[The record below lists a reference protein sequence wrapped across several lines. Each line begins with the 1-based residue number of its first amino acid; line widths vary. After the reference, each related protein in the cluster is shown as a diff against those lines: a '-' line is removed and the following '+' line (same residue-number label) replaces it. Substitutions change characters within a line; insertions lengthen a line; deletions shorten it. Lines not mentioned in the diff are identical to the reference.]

1 MKKHYLILFLFVV
14 LIAAGCGN
22 KNNKNKA
29 RNTNPEINQEQQNQ
43 DDNPDANCFSICHN
57 KIQDVC
63 LEEII
68 EFGPEELAAS
78 GSLMDPASCEATC
91 AANFND
97 FTLDCFTK
105 ITKCD
110 QVGSGDPWCKESEI
124 PDSEVYDIDESETRS
139 GCQIPC
145 EKYKKCAGYGDDAT
159 AQDMAEAYT
168 SCMEVC
174 QGWSDSTINCIN
186 QKTITSAADC
196 MHLSNCALNEYRGM
210 LK

>member
-1 MKKHYLILFLFVV
+1 MKKNYLILFLVLAFV
-14 LIAAGCGN
+14 LTGCGG

-29 RNTNPEINQEQQNQ
+29 QNTNPEINQDN
-43 DDNPDANCFSICHN
+43 NPDANCFTICHQ

-91 AANFND
+91 AANFDD

-110 QVGSGDPWCKESEI
+110 QVGGGDPWCKESEI
-124 PDSEVYDIDESETRS
+124 PDEDVYDIEEPEEINSS
-139 GCQIPC
+139 CSVPCQ
-145 EKYKKCAGYGDDAT
+145 KYAYCAGLADDAT
-159 AQDMAEAYT
+159 QADKDSAYS
-168 SCMEVC
+168 SCMETC
-174 QGWSDSTINCIN
+174 STWSQSTISCIN
-186 QKTITSAADC
+186 NKQINTVSDC
-196 MHLSNCALNEYRGM
+196 ANLSLCALQEYKGM
-210 LK
+210 MKR

>member
-1 MKKHYLILFLFVV
+1 MKKILVLLPLAV
-14 LIAAGCGN
+14 LIFAGCN
-22 KNNKNKA
+22 KPKA
-29 RNTNPEINQEQQNQ
+29 NPQNPQEQNQNQ
-43 DDNPDANCFSICHN
+43 QENADANCFSICHE
-57 KIQDVC
+57 KIQDAC

-78 GSLMDPASCEATC
+78 GSLMDPSSCEATC
-91 AANFND
+91 AANFDD

-110 QVGSGDPWCKESEI
+110 QVGSGDPWCKEPEI
-124 PDSEVYDIDESETRS
+124 PDSEVYEIEEPITRT

-159 AQDMAEAYT
+159 AGDTQEAYN

-174 QGWSDSTINCIN
+174 QGWSDSTITCIN
-186 QKTITSAADC
+186 QKSINNPADC
-196 MHLSNCALNEYRGM
+196 MHLSNCALKEYQGM
-210 LK
+210 LR

>member
-1 MKKHYLILFLFVV
+1 MKKTLIFIMPLFLILV
-14 LIAAGCGN
+14 LGGCN
-22 KNNKNKA
+22 KKT
-29 RNTNPEINQEQQNQ
+29 TNVQPQENSQEQVQENT
-43 DDNPDANCFSICHN
+43 DANCFTICHE

-78 GSLMDPASCEATC
+78 GSLMDPSSCEATC
-91 AANFND
+91 AANFDD

-110 QVGSGDPWCKESEI
+110 QVGGGDPWCKESEI
-124 PDSEVYDIDESETRS
+124 PDSDVYEIEEDNTRT

-145 EKYKKCAGYGDDAT
+145 EKYKKCAGYGTDAT
-159 AQDMAEAYT
+159 ATDMAEAYN

-174 QGWSDSTINCIN
+174 QDWSDETIACIN
-186 QKTITSAADC
+186 KKNINTPADC
-196 MHLSNCALNEYRGM
+196 SNLSLCALGEYQGLMR
-210 LK
+210 